1 MANDTNQV
9 VLIGRLTREAE
20 TSYANSGIAIAKFS
34 LAVGEKYKD
43 KENTSFFNCVLF
55 GKTAENLITYL
66 TKGKQV
72 CVIGKL
78 KQDRWEKDGAK
89 KSSVSIVVNSLQ
101 FLQNGKD
108 EQKPKESFKQ
118 GGPESFQQ
126 EDILF

>member
-20 TSYANSGIAIAKFS
+20 TSYANSGMAIAKFS

-72 CVIGKL
+72 CVVGKL

-108 EQKPKESFKQ
+108 EQKPSKQ
-118 GGPESFQQ
+118 EEFAPENFE
-126 EDILF
+126 EDDIPF

>member
-9 VLIGRLTREAE
+9 VLIGRLVRDAE
-20 TSYANSGIAIAKFS
+20 TAYANSGMAIAKFS

-72 CVIGKL
+72 CVVGKL

-108 EQKPKESFKQ
+108 EQKPNKQEEFAPENFK
-118 GGPESFQQ
+118 GD
-126 EDILF
+126 DILF

>member
-9 VLIGRLTREAE
+9 VLIGRLVRDAE
-20 TSYANSGIAIAKFS
+20 TAYANSGMAIAKFS

-72 CVIGKL
+72 CVVGKL

-108 EQKPKESFKQ
+108 DKPSESKPKTI
-118 GGPESFQQ
+118 GPENF
-126 EDILF
+126 EEGDIPF

>member
-1 MANDTNQV
+1 M
-9 VLIGRLTREAE
+9 
-20 TSYANSGIAIAKFS
+20 AIAKFS

-72 CVIGKL
+72 CVVGKL

-89 KSSVSIVVNSLQ
+89 KSSISIVVNSLQ

-108 EQKPKESFKQ
+108 EQKPSKQ
-118 GGPESFQQ
+118 EEFAPENF
-126 EDILF
+126 EGDDILF

>member
-72 CVIGKL
+72 CVVGKL

-89 KSSVSIVVNSLQ
+89 KSSISIVVNSLQ

-108 EQKPKESFKQ
+108 EQKPSKQ
-118 GGPESFQQ
+118 EEFAPENF
-126 EDILF
+126 EGDDILF

>member
-72 CVIGKL
+72 CVVGKL

-108 EQKPKESFKQ
+108 EQKPSKQ
-118 GGPESFQQ
+118 EEFAPENFE
-126 EDILF
+126 EDDIPF